1 LGLPLEVL
9 EQSNFEQAAKWYFW
23 FIGLDLLWSLDM
35 AVLLL
40 LNFFEVRLHLL
51 LAFINF
57 SSPIIDS
64 LVAAAQNLKKSRSL
78 NDNISWISLLRRLLP
93 YEAQPIVCPL

>member
-1 LGLPLEVL
+1 
-9 EQSNFEQAAKWYFW
+9 
-23 FIGLDLLWSLDM
+23 M

-51 LAFINF
+51 LAFIKV

-64 LVAAAQNLKKSRSL
+64 LVAAAQNLKKRRSL
-78 NDNISWISLLRRLLP
+78 NGNISWIS
-93 YEAQPIVCPL
+93 YEGGCCLMNPIVCPL

>member
-51 LAFINF
+51 LAFIKF

-78 NDNISWISLLRRLLP
+78 NDNISWIS
-93 YEAQPIVCPL
+93 YEGGCCLMKHSP